1 MGRQACGE
9 DVIAGSRTSLM
20 NCISL
25 KLWGLKKVN
34 IFFDQVR
41 LAEDQTMAYEGDLI
55 LDAKGRVWEFIS
67 RKDGQLQVRYVREV
81 TGLLES
87 LACNLPSTVV

>member
-1 MGRQACGE
+1 MGWQACGE
-9 DVIAGSRTSLM
+9 DVRGGSRTSTM

-41 LAEDQTMAYEGDLI
+41 LAEDQTMAYEGDMI
-55 LDAKGRVWEFIS
+55 LDARGRVWEFIS
-67 RKDGQLQVRYVREV
+67 RKDDQLQVRYVREM
-81 TGLLES
+81 
-87 LACNLPSTVV
+87 LPTPSEDWLQSR